1 MIRAFIIVALALFVS
16 SAYGQRFVKT
26 FNTIDEAYN
35 ANLKDV
41 HTNIFILGRSAVND
55 GGGGLFYYDSSSTTT
70 NLGLVFG
77 NTRGGRVKRVYTPGY
92 VEAAWFGAKGDPSI
106 DSTAAIQGA
115 IDAVVYGT
123 VKLTGT
129 NSVSNISIKRGI
141 TLRGDHKWNTCLKPV
156 AGTSG
161 WMVTLDELSGAQVNT
176 EFNTVGSLI
185 ENLSL
190 EGGNRVTD
198 LGGIYINHCDYLVVR
213 NVNVWRFQRS
223 GVYLNTSVRE
233 SLFDD
238 VSVRFCG
245 KRDAT
250 NNYGSGW
257 PAFSLVNQ
265 ETSTGSVEDVHNGI
279 SLRKCEV
286 VFSLGD
292 AVQVDTRQ
300 IPTVGRKVNNITLE
314 DCWIHGWSDR
324 FYGVEFSNAL
334 TNSATLRQYDLVKIG
349 AAYDV
354 RIKNSRISYTG
365 QGKPLI
371 TLSTSTLGGTPISG
385 LTYNPENVQIVGNF
399 LNSTYS
405 SASIV
410 SGEIGV
416 KADAGSGV
424 VSDNTGLYINQLYD
438 VPSGF
443 LDTRNRQSTLEGL
456 SFDPSVGGYASGN
469 MQDVGTSPFTI
480 HVKARLPT
488 SIPASAGALVSIGSS
503 AGTATFPGFAIYYS
517 SNGNIYPVLYGA
529 TISDRRIATIART
542 GLESLMGQVV
552 DFVFTRSG
560 TTFKVY
566 LNGGEYQ
573 FVEEAYG
580 SPPLWSASPS
590 STKWNLGAGVGTA
603 WPSTIHEFRVANRA
617 LSASEVMTLSKGVSP
632 SDMWGSTST
641 ISSGLLTTG
650 YKYRITA
657 VTSGNFVAV
666 GASANTVGVEFT
678 ATGSGGGTLLDA
690 SNTVVRL
697 GWIVDPDLVGN
708 SGTTVYDRTTN
719 DGDGALVG
727 NGVKWIKTVG
737 AAAAATSSAP
747 IDQPD
752 RGYSWDGIQASSYI
766 GGLSQQLGTDP
777 FTIQT
782 RVRWPTSS
790 PTNNAG
796 VFTLTTAAGSFAVN
810 GCGLVLDSS
819 GNLSFFLYGAT
830 ASDFRL
836 ALVTPAKLA
845 AYAGSPVNL
854 TITRSGTTL
863 AIYANGTALTYSEA
877 TSGSAPQWS
886 SSVTTDRYNIG
897 LFTSSQPWVSTISA
911 FRVANRALNAT
922 EVAALNRGVGTADV
936 WGSTTVLNSG
946 TFTVGKRYRIVARAA
961 SDFTTVGAANNTV
974 GTEFVATAT
983 GAGVLDASNTAQ
995 RIGWFLDVDLGNNTA
1010 GTALDRTANALHGT
1024 VVGSGLV
1031 QVPADPASSSG
1042 LSDGDKGDITVSGGG
1057 TGLNIDNSAVTYA
1070 KMQNTAAASV
1080 VLGRGAG
1087 AGAGSLQ
1094 ELTLGSGLSISG
1106 TTLSVSAGGGNVSL
1120 SGTPSAGQAAEWAT
1134 SSTILGVGV
1143 TGTGNY
1149 VKSTSPTLTTPTLGA
1164 ATATTINGVSI
1175 SGSATPTLAVTGTAS
1190 ISGSNT
1196 GDQSGANPTASVG
1209 LTAVNGSASTFLR
1222 SDGAPAL
1229 DVSISPTWTGAH
1241 TLSKNGA
1248 LSLPTFSITG
1258 TPITGGTATTT
1269 KPLALI
1275 ETSGAS
1281 STAWSTGGTMFG
1293 VNAPSGFAGRVFDFQ
1308 ANGVSTL
1315 NLSAAGTLSGVGNF
1329 TTAGNVIAGGALNI
1343 SWLGRSE
1350 MLSPSDG
1357 VILLQNAANSDFT
1370 RLQLGGTST
1379 SFPAIQRSGTTV
1391 AIKLADG
1398 SADAPLTASTV
1409 TATTFT
1415 GALVG
1420 NASTAT
1426 ALTSTLGVSAG
1437 GTGATTASAARD
1449 ALSGAETTVASA
1461 ATTDLGAVASDKVSI
1476 TGTTTITSFGTA
1488 AAGIEREGRFTG
1500 ALTLTHNATSLIIP
1514 GGASLTTAAGD
1525 RFGAYSLGSGNWV
1538 VTWYTKADGTA
1549 IVGGGGGAVATDTI
1563 WDAAGDLAVGTGSNT
1578 AARLAP
1584 PTKLAGQY
1592 LYYGPAG
1599 VEWVHP
1605 STHYIYRQDFLINFI
1620 PYDWTALSSSGIQ
1633 NGVNSEAGEVGILY
1647 LGTGAASNT
1656 YRHHYLGPNNQF
1668 ALGCGRTVIEHK
1680 IKLPTVSDGTD
1691 TYTAYVGLYDHQTTP
1706 VDGAWFEYSHGV
1718 NSGNWQCKVAN
1729 NSSTTTTA
1737 NTSVAWNSG
1746 WNIFTIDANA
1756 GATEVKFYING
1767 TLVGTETGANIPG
1780 SSRHSNIA
1788 HGIVKNVGTGQ
1799 RYLYVGYTDVY
1810 VKY

>member
-1 MIRAFIIVALALFVS
+1 MIRTFFIVALALFVS

-92 VEAAWFGAKGDPSI
+92 VEAAWFGAKGDPST

-129 NSVSNISIKRGI
+129 NSISNISIKRGI

-156 AGTSG
+156 AGSTG

-223 GVYLNTSVRE
+223 AVYLNTSVRE

-238 VSVRFCG
+238 VSIRFCG

-314 DCWIHGWSDR
+314 DCWVHGWSDL

-354 RIKNSRISYTG
+354 RIKNSRISYSG
-365 QGKPLI
+365 QGKPLV
-371 TLSTSTLGGTPISG
+371 TLSASTLGGTPISG
-385 LTYNPENVQIVGNF
+385 QTYNPELVQIVGNF
-399 LNSTYS
+399 FNSTYS

-410 SGEIGV
+410 AGEIGV
-416 KADAGSGV
+416 KADAGSGILI
-424 VSDNTGLYINQLYD
+424 DNTGKYINQLYD

-443 LDTRNRQSTLEGL
+443 TDTQNRQTTIEGL
-456 SFDPSVGGYASGN
+456 SFDPAVGGYASGN

-480 HVKARLPT
+480 HVKARLPE
-488 SIPASAGALVSIGSS
+488 SIQASARALICIGSS
-503 AGTATFPGFAIYYS
+503 AGTTTFPGFAIYLS
-517 SNGNIYPVLYGA
+517 SNGNLYPVLYGA
-529 TISDRRIATIART
+529 TISDRRIATISR
-542 GLESLMGQVV
+542 GGIESLLGQVV

-566 LNGGEYQ
+566 INGGEYP

-580 SPPLWSASPS
+580 SPPLWSASPV
-590 STKWNLGAGVGTA
+590 STKWNIGAGAGTA

-617 LSASEVMTLSKGVSP
+617 LTASEVTTLSKGVSP
-632 SDMWGSTST
+632 SDMWGSMTAQA
-641 ISSGLLTTG
+641 SGLLTVG
-650 YKYRITA
+650 FRYRIATRA
-657 VTSGNFVAV
+657 ASDFTTV
-666 GASANTVGVEFT
+666 GAANNTVGTEFT
-678 ATGSGGGTLLDA
+678 ATGSGAGLLDA
-690 SNTVVRL
+690 SNTVLRL

-708 SGTTVYDRTTN
+708 SGTTVYDRSTN

-727 NGVKWIKTVG
+727 NGVKWIKSVG
-737 AAAAATSSAP
+737 SASAAASVAP

-777 FTIQT
+777 FTIHA
-782 RVRWPTSS
+782 RVRWPASS

-796 VFTLTTAAGSFAVN
+796 IFTLTTVAGSFAVN
-810 GCGLVLDSS
+810 GCGLVLDTS

-836 ALVTPAKLA
+836 ALVTPNKLA
-845 AYAGSPVNL
+845 AFAGAPVNL

-877 TSGSAPQWS
+877 TSGSAPAWS
-886 SSVTTDRYNIG
+886 SSIATDRYNIG

-911 FRVANRALNAT
+911 FRVANRALSAT

-983 GAGVLDASNTAQ
+983 AAGVLDASNTAKK
-995 RIGWFLDVDLGNNTA
+995 IGWFLDVDLGSNTA
-1010 GTALDRTANALHGT
+1010 GTALDRTSNALHGT

-1057 TGLNIDNSAVTYA
+1057 SGLNIDAGAVTYS
-1070 KMQNTAAASV
+1070 KIQNVSATDK
-1080 VLGRGAG
+1080 VLGRST
-1087 AGAGSLQ
+1087 AGAGSIEEIALTAAGRALIDDVDANAQ
-1094 ELTLGSGLSISG
+1094 RATLGLGTLATQSG
-1106 TTLSVSAGGGNVSL
+1106 TF
-1120 SGTPSAGQAAEWAT
+1120 SGT
-1134 SSTILGVGV
+1134 SS
-1143 TGTGNY
+1143 GT
-1149 VKSTSPTLTTPTLGA
+1149 
-1164 ATATTINGVSI
+1164 
-1175 SGSATPTLAVTGTAS
+1175 
-1190 ISGSNT
+1190 NT

-1209 LTAVNGSASTFLR
+1209 LSAVNGSALTFMR
-1222 SDGAPAL
+1222 SDGAPAI
-1229 DVSISPTWTGAH
+1229 DQSIAPTWTGAH
-1241 TLSKNGA
+1241 TFSKNGA

-1281 STAWSTGGTMFG
+1281 SAAWSTGGTMLG
-1293 VNAPSGFAGRVFDFQ
+1293 VNAPSGFAGRQFDYQ
-1308 ANGVSTL
+1308 VNGVSCL
-1315 NLSAAGTLSGVGNF
+1315 SLSAAGTLSGIGNF
-1329 TTAGNVIAGGALNI
+1329 STAGNVIAGGALNL
-1343 SWLGRSE
+1343 SWFGRSE

-1357 VILLQNAANSDFT
+1357 VILLQNAANTDFT
-1370 RLQLGGTST
+1370 RLQFGGTTT
-1379 SFPAIQRSGTTV
+1379 SFPALGRSGTTLAV
-1391 AIKLADG
+1391 QFADG
-1398 SADAPLTASTV
+1398 TAGGKLSV
-1409 TATTFT
+1409 GTTQSK
-1415 GALVG
+1415 VG
-1420 NASTAT
+1420 GTIDQKF
-1426 ALTSTLGVSAG
+1426 TST
-1437 GTGATTASAARD
+1437 GTPASAVETD
-1449 ALSGAETTVASA
+1449 LHSFTTVASSLGTDGDGFKVTSAGTFAGNAA
-1461 ATTDLGAVASDKVSI
+1461 ATSQLRVYFGGTQIFASGAL
-1476 TGTTTITSFGTA
+1476 TA
-1488 AAGIEREGRFTG
+1488 AAAGSWHIECEIIRSSSSTVRCVTKMTTANAITVPLVTQTDLTG
-1500 ALTLTHNATSLIIP
+1500 LTLSNSNILKVTGQG
-1514 GGASLTTAAGD
+1514 GGASPALNDIVYKLGRI
-1525 RFGAYSLGSGNWV
+1525 RFEPAY
-1538 VTWYTKADGTA
+1538 
-1549 IVGGGGGAVATDTI
+1549 
-1563 WDAAGDLAVGTGSNT
+1563 
-1578 AARLAP
+1578 
-1584 PTKLAGQY
+1584 
-1592 LYYGPAG
+1592 
-1599 VEWVHP
+1599 
-1605 STHYIYRQDFLINFI
+1605 
-1620 PYDWTALSSSGIQ
+1620 
-1633 NGVNSEAGEVGILY
+1633 
-1647 LGTGAASNT
+1647 
-1656 YRHHYLGPNNQF
+1656 
-1668 ALGCGRTVIEHK
+1668 
-1680 IKLPTVSDGTD
+1680 
-1691 TYTAYVGLYDHQTTP
+1691 
-1706 VDGAWFEYSHGV
+1706 
-1718 NSGNWQCKVAN
+1718 
-1729 NSSTTTTA
+1729 
-1737 NTSVAWNSG
+1737 
-1746 WNIFTIDANA
+1746 
-1756 GATEVKFYING
+1756 
-1767 TLVGTETGANIPG
+1767 
-1780 SSRHSNIA
+1780 
-1788 HGIVKNVGTGQ
+1788 
-1799 RYLYVGYTDVY
+1799 
-1810 VKY
+1810 